1 MNQEQYELIIKSIK
15 FAMPAVADEL
25 CKALNNLVN
34 GYNKLKAETKKEA

>member
-25 CKALNNLVN
+25 CNALNNLVN